1 MGNFNYQEQNNKG
14 LSGDD
19 KELLYEYVIC
29 GEHELLYLDTLLS
42 EVFAQRVN

>member
-1 MGNFNYQEQNNKG
+1 MGQFNYQEQSKDFG
-14 LSGDD
+14 GDD